1 MRGILAAAAAA
12 VLTAGTAL
20 AEPRIVALS
29 HADEAAYRE
38 AFAAADRGDAPGVRR
53 ALHNVEDDVLLGTAL
68 GRAHLS
74 ANRRGYSQLVAWLE
88 RYGDL
93 AIADDVYRHAQRIRP
108 RRARRAPAPERIRTR
123 PPIYAAAPPAGD
135 SARVRAEIA
144 ALQERVSMG
153 GDPNG
158 LAERALGGPRSG
170 QAAWLMG
177 LVSFRQQNYP
187 AAAAY
192 FEQSAAW
199 PHHDRATTAASHF
212 WAARAYL
219 AMGQPAPVRGHLEA
233 AARVPTKFY
242 GQLAESRLGRESALR
257 FAPPDVPAAALR
269 GFIEAHPEARR
280 AAALAQIGRLSE
292 VEDELRRLHGR
303 IDPRDDVR
311 FLALAQALAAPSAQL
326 RAADYGTDELASGY
340 CPATTF
346 EPNGGFTLDR
356 ALLYAIVR
364 QESYYNPVAVSVS
377 NARGLMQLLPS
388 TAHDMDRT
396 RNYRRNP
403 AALFDP
409 NENMRLGQ
417 QYVIWLMNEFHSDG
431 DLARVFAAYNGG
443 PGWLQRWLDS
453 VGDIEDPLL
462 LLELLPRAESRDY
475 AERVLS
481 HMAMCR
487 RSYGQPTPEIDALA
501 SGRPAIYQPLDRNH
515 PPALAAQ
522 H

>member
-1 MRGILAAAAAA
+1 MRAILAAAALAA
-12 VLTAGTAL
+12 LAVGPAA

-29 HADEAAYRE
+29 DADAAAYRD
-38 AFAAADRGDAPGVRR
+38 AFAAADRGDAQSVRR
-53 ALHNVEDDVLLGTAL
+53 VLNGVEDDVLLGTAL
-68 GRAHLS
+68 GRAYMS
-74 ANRRGYSQLVAWLE
+74 ADRRSYSQVSAWLG
-88 RYGDL
+88 RYGEL
-93 AIADDVYRHAQRIRP
+93 AIADDVYRQAQRIRP
-108 RRARRAPAPERIRTR
+108 RRARRAPTPERTRTR
-123 PPIYAAAPPAGD
+123 PSMYAPSPPAGD
-135 SARVRAEIA
+135 SARVRADIS

-153 GDPNG
+153 GDV
-158 LAERALGGPRSG
+158 AAMADRALSGPRSG

-177 LVSFRQQNYP
+177 LVAFRARDYAG
-187 AAAAY
+187 AARY

-199 PHHDRATTAASHF
+199 PHHDRAASAASHF
-212 WAARAYL
+212 WAARSYL
-219 AMGQPAPVRGHLEA
+219 ARGETAPVLPHLEA

-242 GQLAESRLGRESALR
+242 GQLAESRLGRESALD
-257 FAPPDVPAAALR
+257 FTPPSIPGAALR
-269 GFIEAHPEARR
+269 DFIEAHPEARR

-303 IDPRDDVR
+303 IDPRDDLR

-326 RAADYGTDELASGY
+326 RAADYGTNELASGY

-443 PGWLQRWLDS
+443 PGWLQRWLNS
-453 VGDIEDPLL
+453 VGDIQDPLL

-487 RSYGQPTPEIDALA
+487 RSFGQPTPELDALA
-501 SGRPAIYQPLDRNH
+501 SGRPAIYRPLDRNH
-515 PPALAAQ
+515 PPVLAAQ
-522 H
+522 P